1 MNIELENKIMELVEA
16 IQADQFPESEIDP
29 ETGLVG
35 PEYCAYEDGECIHSI
50 TLNIH
55 AVRHGA
61 GVDVSMHLQWPR
73 FHMLYHELKR
83 AGNVINLEA
92 SAIEP
97 EWVHVRMSVA
107 DSIIKY
113 VAVVYREECIDML
126 MERGV
131 PDSTLEA
138 DLAGPACEAA
148 AEDLWNEV
156 LKYECL

>member
-16 IQADQFPESEIDP
+16 IQADQFPEPETDP

-50 TLNIH
+50 TFNIH
-55 AVRHGA
+55 AVKLGA
-61 GVDVSMHLQWPR
+61 GVEVSMHLQWPR

-83 AGNVINLEA
+83 AGGVINLES

-97 EWVHVRMSVA
+97 EWVHVRMSIA

-113 VAVVYREECIDML
+113 VAVVERRECIEML

-131 PDSTLEA
+131 PESKLKD
-138 DLAGPACEAA
+138 DLAGPSCYAA

>member
-1 MNIELENKIMELVEA
+1 MNIELENKIMELVEV
-16 IQADQFPESEIDP
+16 IQADQFPESE
-29 ETGLVG
+29 TGLSG
-35 PEYCAYEDGECIHSI
+35 PEYCAFEDGECIHSI
-50 TLNIH
+50 TFNIH

-83 AGNVINLEA
+83 DVNLETT
-92 SAIEP
+92 AIKP
-97 EWVHVRMSVA
+97 EWVHVKMSVA

-113 VAVVYREECIDML
+113 VAIVYREECIDML

-131 PDSTLEA
+131 PESTLEA
-138 DLAGPACEAA
+138 DLAGPACEAS

>member
-1 MNIELENKIMELVEA
+1 MNIELENKIMELVET
-16 IQADQFPESEIDP
+16 IQADQFPEPETDP

-35 PEYCAYEDGECIHSI
+35 PEYCAYEEGECIYSI
-50 TLNIH
+50 TFNIC
-55 AVRHGA
+55 A

-73 FHMLYHELKR
+73 FHMMYHELKR
-83 AGNVINLEA
+83 HFDVIDLKTTA
-92 SAIEP
+92 LEP
-97 EWVHVRMSVA
+97 EWVHVRMSIA

-113 VAVVYREECIDML
+113 VAIVGREECIDML

>member
-16 IQADQFPESEIDP
+16 IQADQFPEPEIDP

-35 PEYCAYEDGECIHSI
+35 LEYCAYAEGECIHSI
-50 TLNIH
+50 TFNIH
-55 AVRHGA
+55 AVRLEA

-83 AGNVINLEA
+83 AGAVISLET

-113 VAVVYREECIDML
+113 AAVVYREECIDML

-131 PDSTLEA
+131 PESTLEA
-138 DLAGPACEAA
+138 DLAGPACKAA

>member
-1 MNIELENKIMELVEA
+1 MNIDLENKIMDLVEA
-16 IQADQFPESEIDP
+16 IQADQFPEPETDP
-29 ETGLVG
+29 ETGLIG
-35 PEYCAYEDGECIHSI
+35 PEYCAYVDGEFIHSI
-50 TLNIH
+50 TFSIH

-83 AGNVINLEA
+83 AGDVINLEA
-92 SAIEP
+92 SALEP
-97 EWVHVRMSVA
+97 EWVHVKMHTA
-107 DSIIKY
+107 DSIINY
-113 VAVVYREECIDML
+113 VAIVSREECIDML

>member
-1 MNIELENKIMELVEA
+1 MNIELENKIMELVEV
-16 IQADQFPESEIDP
+16 IQADQFPEPEADP

-50 TLNIH
+50 TFNIH

-73 FHMLYHELKR
+73 FHMMYHELKR
-83 AGNVINLEA
+83 AGAVISLET
-92 SAIEP
+92 SAVDP
-97 EWVHVRMSVA
+97 EWVHVRVSVA

-113 VAVVYREECIDML
+113 VAVVYRKECIDML
-126 MERGV
+126 VDSGV
-131 PDSTLEA
+131 PESKLEA
-138 DLAGPACEAA
+138 DLAGPACEAS

>member
-1 MNIELENKIMELVEA
+1 MELVEA
-16 IQADQFPESEIDP
+16 IQADQFPEPETDP

-35 PEYCAYEDGECIHSI
+35 PEYSAYEAGEHIYRISFDICVVKI
-50 TLNIH
+50 
-55 AVRHGA
+55 GA

-83 AGNVINLEA
+83 AGAVINLEA
-92 SAIEP
+92 SAISP
-97 EWVHVRMSVA
+97 EVVHVKMIVA

-113 VAVVYREECIDML
+113 VVILGREECIDML

-131 PDSTLEA
+131 PESKLEA

>member
-1 MNIELENKIMELVEA
+1 MNIELKNKIMELAGA
-16 IQADQFPESEIDP
+16 IQADQFPEPETDP

-35 PEYCAYEDGECIHSI
+35 PEYSAYWAGELIYGI
-50 TLNIH
+50 TFNISS
-55 AVRHGA
+55 VR

-73 FHMLYHELKR
+73 FHMLYHELR
-83 AGNVINLEA
+83 SAGNVIDFGTTALK
-92 SAIEP
+92 P
-97 EWVHVRMSVA
+97 EEVHVTMRVA
-107 DSIIKY
+107 DSIISY
-113 VAVVYREECIDML
+113 VAIVDREGLIEML

-131 PDSTLEA
+131 SESTLEA